1 MDPHWD
7 HQQPQGRKQ
16 QLRWTVLPQG
26 FTESPNLFG
35 QTLETILQD
44 FTIPREVKLLQYV
57 DDLLIAGETEEET
70 QKATIKLLNFL
81 GEKGLKV
88 SRSKLQFTEQ
98 EVRYLGHWLS
108 KGKKKLDP
116 DRISGILALRPPK
129 TKKEIRQALG
139 LLGYCRPWL
148 EGYSEKVK
156 FLHEKLTNNQFKWY
170 VEDEKKF
177 EEIKR
182 TLVEAPVLSLPELEK
197 PFYLFVNTSN
207 QTAYGVLTQDW
218 AGIKKPVGYLSK
230 LLDPVS
236 RGWPACLQALV
247 ATALLIEEAR
257 KITFSAP
264 LKVFTPHNVRGVLQQ
279 KAEKWLT
286 DSRILKYE
294 TILINSPD
302 LELKVTS
309 AQRPAQFFFGEPS
322 EKLQHDCLE
331 VIEVQTKVRPD
342 LKETELEKGEKLFV
356 DGSSRIVEGKRKSGY
371 AIINKDLE
379 IVESGPLS
387 PAWSA
392 QACELYALYRA
403 LELLKGKSGT
413 IFTDSKDAFG
423 VVHTFGKIREERGLI
438 NTQGKNLIHQELI
451 IKILKMLREPKEIA
465 VVHIRGHQK
474 GLDYQTRGNNLA
486 DKEAQEAALR
496 TPIVRVNIIQT
507 NRQTKIQ
514 VRRNEKGKKSIP
526 LRK

>member
-1 MDPHWD
+1 M
-7 HQQPQGRKQ
+7 
-16 QLRWTVLPQG
+16 
-26 FTESPNLFG
+26 
-35 QTLETILQD
+35 
-44 FTIPREVKLLQYV
+44 
-57 DDLLIAGETEEET
+57 
-70 QKATIKLLNFL
+70 
-81 GEKGLKV
+81 
-88 SRSKLQFTEQ
+88 
-98 EVRYLGHWLS
+98 
-108 KGKKKLDP
+108 
-116 DRISGILALRPPK
+116 
-129 TKKEIRQALG
+129 
-139 LLGYCRPWL
+139 
-148 EGYSEKVK
+148 
-156 FLHEKLTNNQFKWY
+156 
-170 VEDEKKF
+170 
-177 EEIKR
+177 
-182 TLVEAPVLSLPELEK
+182 
-197 PFYLFVNTSN
+197 
-207 QTAYGVLTQDW
+207 
-218 AGIKKPVGYLSK
+218 
-230 LLDPVS
+230 
-236 RGWPACLQALV
+236 
-247 ATALLIEEAR
+247 
-257 KITFSAP
+257 
-264 LKVFTPHNVRGVLQQ
+264 
-279 KAEKWLT
+279 
-286 DSRILKYE
+286 
-294 TILINSPD
+294 INSPD

-342 LKETELEKGEKLFV
+342 LKETELRKGEKLFV

-423 VVHTFGKIREERGLI
+423 VVHTFGKIWEERGLI

-451 IKILKMLREPKEIA
+451 IKILRMLREPKEIA